1 MIWINASRKTLPEH
15 GSLGQLET
23 YDRNATSSCLALAR
37 KEKKECSLDAMEYPK
52 RKRSNE
58 KGNP

>member
-1 MIWINASRKTLPEH
+1 MIWINASRKTLPEY

-23 YDRNATSSCLALAR
+23 YDRNATSSCLVL
-37 KEKKECSLDAMEYPK
+37 EKKESSLDAMEYPK

-58 KGNP
+58 KGT